1 MKAKELGDK
10 LIVAVNTDRSVSLL
24 KGEARPINNLSHRM
38 DVLKGLYSVDW
49 LISFDEDTPE
59 ALIKRIKP
67 DVLVKGSDYKINE
80 IAGADYVLKNGGKVI
95 TIDLIKGV
103 SSSNIINKKK
113 T

>member
-1 MKAKELGDK
+1 M
-10 LIVAVNTDRSVSLL
+10 I
-24 KGEARPINNLSHRM
+24 P
-38 DVLKGLYSVDW
+38 
-49 LISFDEDTPE
+49 FDEDTPE

-95 TIDLIKGV
+95 TIDLIKSV
-103 SSSNIINKKK
+103 SSSNIIYKIK